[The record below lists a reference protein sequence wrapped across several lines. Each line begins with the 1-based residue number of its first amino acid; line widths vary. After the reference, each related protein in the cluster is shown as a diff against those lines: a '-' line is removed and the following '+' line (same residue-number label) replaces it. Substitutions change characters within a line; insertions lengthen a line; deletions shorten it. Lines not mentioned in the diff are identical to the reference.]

1 MRSEDFAAALGGAEL
16 QRKLTELERPAPLL
30 SAKSLISPRS
40 LASARQKPVPAEAAP
55 VPPAL
60 GSIIKL
66 PSRPLH
72 PAPVAPPLA
81 MPAVVSSAIT
91 PRGSPSLPPRQLS
104 PGVPASPSLPP
115 RSPRRRHRERNTSSS
130 QGSQVSH
137 QTLSPRATLSL
148 PSPRSPRSLSPRGAR
163 SPRARSPR
171 ARSPRSRTR
180 RSSRSHQRSPSPP
193 QSPRLTPDEYHDA
206 LSDLRVALRELA
218 VRHEVEVGEVRA
230 ERDALRVRVAEL
242 EAQAARYRERL
253 RALGAPDDAAV
264 AVAAVDSSG
273 ANAHANSRVVVR
285 TRSRADKP
293 SLTTGKSANKSV
305 RPSAPDYH
313 VSTSSSSAEKQILQL
328 RQQPVT
334 RLPSAGSDDGSSRAP
349 KSNNGSRSEKR
360 VSRPSKSS
368 TSSSSGPPVAE
379 LLALASKRTA
389 DKRPARPA
397 KPSPSSSS
405 SSGPPVSELL
415 AMSSARDEKKTSSGR
430 QRESSGSDSS
440 DDGIVFHGA
449 SSAVTSKVGGD
460 AGTGTRADTY
470 SSNTFGSVHIVNA
483 EDVVHVRD
491 SQSSDSSSSHQL
503 VHPVEIEIV
512 ELETRS
518 VREVQLLDDDD
529 E

>member
-1 MRSEDFAAALGGAEL
+1 
-16 QRKLTELERPAPLL
+16 
-30 SAKSLISPRS
+30 
-40 LASARQKPVPAEAAP
+40 
-55 VPPAL
+55 
-60 GSIIKL
+60 
-66 PSRPLH
+66 
-72 PAPVAPPLA
+72 
-81 MPAVVSSAIT
+81 
-91 PRGSPSLPPRQLS
+91 
-104 PGVPASPSLPP
+104 
-115 RSPRRRHRERNTSSS
+115 
-130 QGSQVSH
+130 
-137 QTLSPRATLSL
+137 
-148 PSPRSPRSLSPRGAR
+148 
-163 SPRARSPR
+163 
-171 ARSPRSRTR
+171 
-180 RSSRSHQRSPSPP
+180 
-193 QSPRLTPDEYHDA
+193 
-206 LSDLRVALRELA
+206 
-218 VRHEVEVGEVRA
+218 
-230 ERDALRVRVAEL
+230 L
-242 EAQAARYRERL
+242 EAQVGRYRERL
-253 RALGAPDDAAV
+253 RAAGAPDDAA
-264 AVAAVDSSG
+264 AAVDSSG
-273 ANAHANSRVVVR
+273 ADAHANSRVVVR

-293 SLTTGKSANKSV
+293 PLTTGKSSANKSV

-328 RQQPVT
+328 RQQSVI

-379 LLALASKRTA
+379 LLALASKRNA
-389 DKRPARPA
+389 EKRPARPA
-397 KPSPSSSS
+397 KSSSSSS

-415 AMSSARDEKKTSSGR
+415 AMSSARDEKKSSGR

-449 SSAVTSKVGGD
+449 SSAVTTKVGGD

-518 VREVQLLDDDD
+518 VREVKLLDD
-529 E
+529 EE